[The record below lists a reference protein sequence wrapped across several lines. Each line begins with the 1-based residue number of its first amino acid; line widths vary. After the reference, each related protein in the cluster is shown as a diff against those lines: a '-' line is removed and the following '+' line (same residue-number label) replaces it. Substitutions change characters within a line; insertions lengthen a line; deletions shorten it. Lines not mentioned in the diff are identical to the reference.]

1 MKFVFFYWILYYL
14 FFRYSKHEI
23 FKRILP
29 TNRYIIHFYFIAIA
43 IGWFDCNVNFLL
55 CVRAKLLGSYSK
67 YNRNIWIFFAASTWL
82 NKISNTAFKMSIRIF
97 AIENVTNSVV
107 FFVHDAMCDALAS
120 IFSISFLFCLSFDGI
135 SIVLRI
141 FVPISRVIANRMNLF
156 RLWKPFCSNRNEQ
169 IKME

>member
-67 YNRNIWIFFAASTWL
+67 YNRSIWIFFCSINLTKQ
-82 NKISNTAFKMSIRIF
+82 NIKHRIQNVNSNFCHRKCYKFSSILCSWCDLRCACLYFQYFIF
-97 AIENVTNSVV
+97 I
-107 FFVHDAMCDALAS
+107 L
-120 IFSISFLFCLSFDGI
+120 L
-135 SIVLRI
+135 
-141 FVPISRVIANRMNLF
+141 VIRWN
-156 RLWKPFCSNRNEQ
+156 
-169 IKME
+169 